1 VWLHEYEANEAPDA
15 VDVYL
20 DWREADLRGRYK
32 TAMNDIEF
40 GDRMALLEAPG
51 TERIMRDGIAV
62 NDANSDTAVAIQR
75 CFEGD
80 YETCRAAKR
89 SMACVM
95 ILNWNFI
102 QLSCKSTTYK
112 SVDIFDAQV
121 PVKK

>member
-51 TERIMRDGIAV
+51 IERIMR
-62 NDANSDTAVAIQR
+62 TA
-75 CFEGD
+75 
-80 YETCRAAKR
+80 
-89 SMACVM
+89 SP
-95 ILNWNFI
+95 
-102 QLSCKSTTYK
+102 STTPTPTPRSPSRGASRGTTK
-112 SVDIFDAQV
+112 RVV
-121 PVKK
+121 PPSDPWHA